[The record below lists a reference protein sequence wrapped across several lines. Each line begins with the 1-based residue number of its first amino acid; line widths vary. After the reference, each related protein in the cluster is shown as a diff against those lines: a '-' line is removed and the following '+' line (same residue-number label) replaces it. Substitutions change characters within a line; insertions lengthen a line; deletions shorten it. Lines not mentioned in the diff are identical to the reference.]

1 MTIISKLHN
10 RKLMASSFVALYIA
24 SGLSIPVQAQVII
37 NDDRTDAVETN
48 GEDVTIENEGTITID
63 TTGPALVLN
72 SNNNIINSG
81 SITIE
86 DVNNAIG
93 VSLEGGENRNYTQSG
108 SINVNETFEVAVFGT
123 KFHDNGDRKKVP
135 IALYDDVLGWQKPID
150 ISKLMRQFQLDGKA
164 HEDLLVAMREEE
176 REKKFA

>member
-108 SINVNETFEVAVFGT
+108 STYLAC
-123 KFHDNGDRKKVP
+123 
-135 IALYDDVLGWQKPID
+135 
-150 ISKLMRQFQLDGKA
+150 
-164 HEDLLVAMREEE
+164 
-176 REKKFA
+176 

>member
-1 MTIISKLHN
+1 MHQDLVFQ
-10 RKLMASSFVALYIA
+10 L
-24 SGLSIPVQAQVII
+24 QAQVII

-108 SINVNETFEVAVFGT
+108 SINVNETFEVAST
-123 KFHDNGDRKKVP
+123 DSDP
-135 IALYDDVLGWQKPID
+135 AT
-150 ISKLMRQFQLDGKA
+150 DGP
-164 HEDLLVAMREEE
+164 
-176 REKKFA
+176 FAEGQWKNRNFNFRLFPF